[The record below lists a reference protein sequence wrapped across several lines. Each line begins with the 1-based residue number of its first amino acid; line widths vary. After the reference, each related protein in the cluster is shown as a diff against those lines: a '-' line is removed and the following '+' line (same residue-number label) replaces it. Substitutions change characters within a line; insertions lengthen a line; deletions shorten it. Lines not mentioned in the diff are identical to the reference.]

1 MQQEQLLV
9 RLNIVLESQGLHVRC
24 WSRNFIQNMSSDLG
38 GFFFKTG
45 SVCNSSESETAL
57 FCAKRRQ
64 KAPQIFFPKSATNFG
79 QRRHIWSWK
88 WPAMPFLFQFYV
100 TIFPRETKNWKIF
113 QNIKFFKIF
122 PLNKNKILFFLPA
135 PEFFWRHME
144 VQNSHFGAKPPLL
157 HTLNRTAKICR
168 YESWFTVNS
177 CLAGNSFGRVSQY
190 GNETKKIP
198 NLKSLLPSVTCSL
211 AQCF

>member
-1 MQQEQLLV
+1 MCFYIYFSLSKAVFIKISLT
-9 RLNIVLESQGLHVRC
+9 
-24 WSRNFIQNMSSDLG
+24 SRKKFTL
-38 GFFFKTG
+38 FTKF

-100 TIFPRETKNWKIF
+100 TIFPREIKNWKIF

-122 PLNKNKILFFLPA
+122 PLNKD
-135 PEFFWRHME
+135 
-144 VQNSHFGAKPPLL
+144 
-157 HTLNRTAKICR
+157 
-168 YESWFTVNS
+168 
-177 CLAGNSFGRVSQY
+177 
-190 GNETKKIP
+190 KKISFSTRP
-198 NLKSLLPSVTCSL
+198 KEFL
-211 AQCF
+211 APQGSQK